1 MQQCISKRG
10 FPSSEKFTDG
20 GGGETALQKGFL
32 LDGDDASA

>member
-1 MQQCISKRG
+1 MGKHLSKRG

-20 GGGETALQKGFL
+20 VGGETALQKGFL